1 MLLIAFFFVEFSFSQ
16 NNAVIDTS
24 NVTYRENLS
33 KFYDIQTSKTEK
45 TINSITD
52 KKVKKQFLLDYS
64 DNKKEFKELI
74 KKGIFIE
81 HKSYSTLIDEILN
94 EIKAANPTFNLDDIK
109 LLIGISEEVNAYNC
123 GDEIIVI
130 NMPLLFK
137 SNNKYEL
144 AYVIAHEISHQKLNH
159 VYNSMLTRYKKINS
173 EELKNQVN
181 TIDKQK
187 FNKNSS
193 AVNLIKK
200 IIYTTREESRKNEKQ
215 ADSLGYVLFKNTY
228 PEYNNYA
235 IETLKNLKSIDKER
249 DSLSK
254 LDFEKYFQVNNLKF
268 NNDWLASEI
277 SNYNYQKNDK
287 FWNVDSLRTH
297 PDCDERILQLKK
309 NFTIQDKLK
318 NIDNNNFT
326 ILKQNADNE
335 FVLGLYFIE
344 EYGKSLYYSL
354 LKLKNKPDEAYL
366 KKMIYENLIKLRDAR
381 NDYTLSKYL
390 QTENPKF
397 SESYNQYLCLIR
409 NLRKNELNQIIEFY
423 K

>member
-215 ADSLGYVLFKNTY
+215 AD
-228 PEYNNYA
+228 
-235 IETLKNLKSIDKER
+235 
-249 DSLSK
+249 
-254 LDFEKYFQVNNLKF
+254 
-268 NNDWLASEI
+268 
-277 SNYNYQKNDK
+277 
-287 FWNVDSLRTH
+287 
-297 PDCDERILQLKK
+297 
-309 NFTIQDKLK
+309 
-318 NIDNNNFT
+318 
-326 ILKQNADNE
+326 
-335 FVLGLYFIE
+335 
-344 EYGKSLYYSL
+344 
-354 LKLKNKPDEAYL
+354 
-366 KKMIYENLIKLRDAR
+366 
-381 NDYTLSKYL
+381 
-390 QTENPKF
+390 
-397 SESYNQYLCLIR
+397 
-409 NLRKNELNQIIEFY
+409 
-423 K
+423 